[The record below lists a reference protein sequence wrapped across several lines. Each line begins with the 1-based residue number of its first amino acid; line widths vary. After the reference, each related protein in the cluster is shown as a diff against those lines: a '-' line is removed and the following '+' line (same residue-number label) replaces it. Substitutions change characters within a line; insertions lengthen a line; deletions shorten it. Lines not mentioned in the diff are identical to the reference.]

1 MQRPENFLSTKL
13 ASALIFF
20 FKTWTFPPRLERR
33 KYGFEDQLV
42 SEPAEATIRY
52 SRTPVT

>member
-52 SRTPVT
+52 NRTPVT